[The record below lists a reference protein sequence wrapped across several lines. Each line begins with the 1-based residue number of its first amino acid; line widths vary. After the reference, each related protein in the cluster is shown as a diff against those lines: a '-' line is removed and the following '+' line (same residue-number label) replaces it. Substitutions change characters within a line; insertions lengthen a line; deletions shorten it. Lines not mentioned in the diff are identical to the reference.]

1 VEAQVTTGPHG
12 PASVRCRL
20 AHGEITRRRGPWR
33 RSGEWWKPERWA
45 GEEWDVEL
53 ERGGLFRLSLRAGQW
68 WVEGMY
74 D

>member
-1 VEAQVTTGPHG
+1 VQCSIVSGAVK
-12 PASVRCRL
+12 
-20 AHGEITRRRGPWR
+20 RRRGPWR

-45 GEEWDVEL
+45 AEEWDVEL
-53 ERGGLFRLSLRAGQW
+53 ERGGLFRLTRRAVQW